1 MELNVYNLQFPDYV
15 EEFDIHGYKFRRVA
29 NYKEQLGKLQHVE
42 PIDGEFR
49 IERKNGGS
57 AHTATVTVPKDNLKD
72 KKNRSFEPVGLREIL
87 LLLSLFT
94 RRDVCTERDIQ
105 NNCYTLSQWPRGK
118 LLVESLSNAY
128 LQDENNKGFEKRLNE
143 IYSITSSEEWKSKY
157 VNGFFIGILKAALT
171 VRDLGASYI
180 LCFTVWDHLF
190 ALHCEQRMSG
200 KDKLSFLFKEYELH
214 KYLGEDSSNMCD
226 AFARVRNGLVHD
238 GKLPPKYHSDDV
250 EFFIYLTQSL
260 VAKVLGLKPTDIYK
274 YKDTFKDRIKKI
286 SKG

>member
-1 MELNVYNLQFPDYV
+1 
-15 EEFDIHGYKFRRVA
+15 
-29 NYKEQLGKLQHVE
+29 
-42 PIDGEFR
+42 
-49 IERKNGGS
+49 
-57 AHTATVTVPKDNLKD
+57 
-72 KKNRSFEPVGLREIL
+72 
-87 LLLSLFT
+87 
-94 RRDVCTERDIQ
+94 
-105 NNCYTLSQWPRGK
+105 
-118 LLVESLSNAY
+118 
-128 LQDENNKGFEKRLNE
+128 
-143 IYSITSSEEWKSKY
+143 
-157 VNGFFIGILKAALT
+157 
-171 VRDLGASYI
+171 
-180 LCFTVWDHLF
+180 
-190 ALHCEQRMSG
+190 MSG